1 LAPPEVQ
8 AEVEQMLAAHWHSWV
23 AMKLPALAG
32 QSPMEAVQ
40 HEDGRDMV
48 ATLLDD
54 MERREQ
60 RHPVGVSQQPY
71 IEWARAHLG
80 LQGRRS

>member
-1 LAPPEVQ
+1 VQ
-8 AEVEQMLAAHWHSWV
+8 AEIEQMLRAHWQSWV
-23 AMKLPALAG
+23 EMKLPALEG

-40 HEDGRDMV
+40 HEDGREMV
-48 ATLLDD
+48 AALLDD

-60 RHPVGVSQQPY
+60 RHPAGVSQQTY

-80 LQGRRS
+80 L